1 MEKPAEPCDI
11 VPVCP
16 ICRVGAMT
24 LAHKMK
30 GGLHICVCMN
40 CDTTLSVTSESL
52 ERFQRVADNA
62 VG

>member
-1 MEKPAEPCDI
+1 
-11 VPVCP
+11 
-16 ICRVGAMT
+16 MT

-52 ERFQRVADNA
+52 ERFQHVADNA